1 MNTAL
6 KNKKEAIEES
16 TKKLQ
21 DKFEK
26 SEMIIQANKLDLK
39 KTDKER
45 IRYLQNKAKERENSV
60 QEIKSAILEDIEQK
74 KEIAKLR
81 KMDRDEFMSRRN
93 HYEAMEK

>member
-26 SEMIIQANKLDLK
+26 NEMIIQANKLDLK

>member
-26 SEMIIQANKLDLK
+26 NEMIIQANKLDLK

-45 IRYLQNKAKERENSV
+45 IRYLQTKAKERENSV